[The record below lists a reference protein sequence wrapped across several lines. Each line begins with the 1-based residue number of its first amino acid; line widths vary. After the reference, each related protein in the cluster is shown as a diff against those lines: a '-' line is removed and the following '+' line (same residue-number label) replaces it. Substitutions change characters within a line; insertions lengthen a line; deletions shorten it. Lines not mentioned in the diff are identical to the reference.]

1 MSKKSNSK
9 KIKESLQKLNYP
21 SAKEIKI
28 KFIEGNIDYIKSN
41 NDNLLFKTY
50 LLSQILHKTLSVGY
64 IGEFEFLNSKLK
76 FEIFEKTINS
86 EQNIDEATDNFIAN
100 QTTEIIIDNT
110 NIKVDNLIKD
120 MEQKLNLNEKEPQSI
135 EKLQDEEKQLLKK
148 IIEEKIEKN
157 KINELIEYK
166 PINVEDIYKNI
177 VSLIDFHIIRKDL
190 TQNENKS
197 SSLLNKNK
205 FYFYRHKGIL
215 LCGNSGIGKTH
226 IFNCIKSNYL
236 LPENINY
243 PKMYFYYVYL
253 LQI

>member
-50 LLSQILHKTLSVGY
+50 LLSQLLHKTLSIGY

-76 FEIFEKTINS
+76 FEIFEKTINT
-86 EQNIDEATDNFIAN
+86 EQNIDDATDNFIAN

-120 MEQKLNLNEKEPQSI
+120 MEQKLNLKEKESQSI

-157 KINELIEYK
+157 K
-166 PINVEDIYKNI
+166 
-177 VSLIDFHIIRKDL
+177 
-190 TQNENKS
+190 
-197 SSLLNKNK
+197 
-205 FYFYRHKGIL
+205 
-215 LCGNSGIGKTH
+215 
-226 IFNCIKSNYL
+226 
-236 LPENINY
+236 
-243 PKMYFYYVYL
+243 VY
-253 LQI
+253 